1 MKKKISIFGSTG
13 SIGKT
18 TLSLLKDKKNY
29 QLYILT
35 ANRSSKKII
44 NLIKIFKPKIFIV
57 FDFKTYLKIKKKI
70 S

>member
-18 TLSLLKDKKNY
+18 VLSLLKDKKNY

-44 NLIKIFKPKIFIV
+44 NLIKISNLK
-57 FDFKTYLKIKKKI
+57 YLLSLILRLI
-70 S
+70 